1 MTKQAVDN
9 IMAEMI
15 KKTGMSD
22 AQAHKLLRALV
33 VASRMSVQA
42 KGRLTPDEVAIAA
55 LKVENEIA

>member
-9 IMAEMI
+9 LKAEMI

-42 KGRLTPDEVAIAA
+42 EGRLTPDAVAIAA
-55 LKVENEIA
+55 LKIEKEMV

>member
-9 IMAEMI
+9 IKAEMI

-33 VASRMSVQA
+33 VASQMSVQA

>member
-9 IMAEMI
+9 LKAELI

-42 KGRLTPDEVAIAA
+42 KGRLTPDEVASAA
-55 LKVENEIA
+55 LKIENEIA

>member
-1 MTKQAVDN
+1 MTKQTVDN
-9 IMAEMI
+9 LKAEMI

-42 KGRLTPDEVAIAA
+42 KGHLTPDEVASAA
-55 LKVENEIA
+55 LKIENEIA